1 MSLAPAEEEQ
11 NPSPHDFEADEPVDE
26 AAVDETAV
34 GDAGPPPVTVRSAR
48 RRRHSTRGGWRERAL
63 QKSRHLD
70 NLSITALVNIVVIAI
85 LAGALAF
92 TLVHFNDQ
100 TNQTSL
106 RKSALD
112 AAAIYGAEMS
122 TYNYKN
128 LNGPGSPWSKVEA
141 NATPAFRSDF
151 AKTSGDL
158 TKLLNQYNA
167 TAVGHVIDAGVETLT
182 SSKAVVLVFIDQAVT
197 NTVQKPNSV
206 TQPLRVLITLVR
218 HNGKWLID
226 NLQVPA

>member
-1 MSLAPAEEEQ
+1 MSLAPPEEEQ
-11 NPSPHDFEADEPVDE
+11 NLPEPDEEADGGTRPP
-26 AAVDETAV
+26 AAVT
-34 GDAGPPPVTVRSAR
+34 SAR
-48 RRRHSTRGGWRERAL
+48 RRAHSSRPGLRGRVV
-63 QKSRHLD
+63 QQTSRLD
-70 NLSITALVNIVVIAI
+70 GLSITTLVNIVVIAI

-100 TNQTSL
+100 PSDASQRVSVLN
-106 RKSALD
+106 
-112 AAAIYGAEMS
+112 AAATYGAELS

-128 LNGPGSPWSKVEA
+128 LNGPGSSWAQVEA
-141 NATPAFRSDF
+141 NATPTFRKDF

-167 TAVGHVIDAGVETLT
+167 TAVGHVINAGVQTMN
-182 SSKAVVLVFIDQAVT
+182 SSRATVLLFIDQDVT

-218 HNGKWLID
+218 QNGKWLID
-226 NLQVPA
+226 NLQVPK